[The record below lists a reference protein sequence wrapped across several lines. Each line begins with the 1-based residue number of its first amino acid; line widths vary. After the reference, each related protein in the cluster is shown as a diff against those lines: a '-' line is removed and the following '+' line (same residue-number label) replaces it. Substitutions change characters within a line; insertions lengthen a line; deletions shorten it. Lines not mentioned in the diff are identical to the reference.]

1 MFMSIAFNEAW
12 VPNNARAV
20 TPSDTTV
27 LNCVALYVGAAGNV
41 VVDTEDNANITFAN
55 VPSGTV
61 LWLKAVRVK
70 AATTATNIV
79 ALF

>member
-1 MFMSIAFNEAW
+1 MFMSVAFNEAW

-41 VVDTEDNANITFAN
+41 LTAVAGKFAK
-55 VPSGTV
+55 P
-61 LWLKAVRVK
+61 
-70 AATTATNIV
+70 TATGEHIV
-79 ALF
+79 GKVLTYNGTTKKMRILWVGNK